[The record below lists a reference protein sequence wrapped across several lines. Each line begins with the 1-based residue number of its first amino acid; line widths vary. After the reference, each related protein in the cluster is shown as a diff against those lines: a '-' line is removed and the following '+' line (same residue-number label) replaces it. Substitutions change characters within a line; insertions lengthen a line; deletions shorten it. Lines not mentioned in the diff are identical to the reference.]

1 MIKFKQGL
9 SQGLKDTVQMFQK
22 PIKRMAI
29 ISFFFFEKK
38 EFFQNSKLLEKIN
51 RIAKKIQFR

>member
-29 ISFFFFEKK
+29 IFFFFLKK
-38 EFFQNSKLLEKIN
+38 KNSFKTQSYW
-51 RIAKKIQFR
+51 KK

>member
-1 MIKFKQGL
+1 MIKFKQEL

-29 ISFFFFEKK
+29 ISFFFEKK
-38 EFFQNSKLLEKIN
+38 NSFKTQSYWKN
-51 RIAKKIQFR
+51 K

>member
-29 ISFFFFEKK
+29 ISFFFWKK
-38 EFFQNSKLLEKIN
+38 KFFQNSKLLEKIN
-51 RIAKKIQFR
+51 RIDKKIQFR

>member
-1 MIKFKQGL
+1 MIKFKQEL

-29 ISFFFFEKK
+29 ISFFLKK
-38 EFFQNSKLLEKIN
+38 KILSKLKVIGKN
-51 RIAKKIQFR
+51 K